1 LQSSQEQP
9 NAKEKAPSPPSAR
22 HSTAVQLLRSGV
34 DLSTIAQW
42 LGHASVNTTNKYLSL
57 DLEAKREAITKAKP
71 QIKGDLHFAKWRQD
85 TDLIAWLET
94 L

>member
-1 LQSSQEQP
+1 
-9 NAKEKAPSPPSAR
+9 
-22 HSTAVQLLRSGV
+22 
-34 DLSTIAQW
+34 
-42 LGHASVNTTNKYLSL
+42 VNTTNKYLSL